1 VIDEGCR
8 TWKSKSLM
16 GTICR
21 LILSSAVYWIWRA
34 RNELKVGGQPL
45 TEEQVLKQIFWAV
58 RCRVSG
64 KGKFP
69 KTMENIILCHKWNI
83 DTCILS

>member
-1 VIDEGCR
+1 
-8 TWKSKSLM
+8 M

-21 LILSSAVYWIWRA
+21 LILSSVVYWIWRA
-34 RNELKVGGQPL
+34 QNELKVDGQPL
-45 TEEQVLKQIFWAV
+45 TEEQVLKQIFWAIQ
-58 RCRVSG
+58 CRVSG

-69 KTMENIILCHKWNI
+69 KIMENIILCHKWNI

>member
-1 VIDEGCR
+1 
-8 TWKSKSLM
+8 M